1 MLPLLTLNQYLTTFV
16 SRDLQR
22 SVDGRIL
29 KVRVLTDLRLFNEA
43 FITLQRL
50 LHGERLPQIGD
61 SHFRQTES
69 KMSSLKFNT
78 SKPITEPVNLRVSPS
93 YLTCFLSLCLSL
105 SISVSFDSGYSVYP
119 FVLSL
124 GLSVCL
130 YVCVCFHLS
139 FISLCLAIFYHYG
152 CVSVCSSI
160 CLFSVSICLSVS
172 FISMVVC
179 LSTSLSFIYVT
190 LSFCAFY
197 LYVCLSAGSGDGPGQ
212 APVLQPGHPVWAP
225 HDLSPV
231 PGTGAPVCVP
241 GRHHPC
247 HPQNGGRH
255 VSQCTGLN

>member
-152 CVSVCSSI
+152 CVSVRLSI
-160 CLFSVSICLSVS
+160 CLLSLVSICLSFS
-172 FISMVVC
+172 LLSMVVC
-179 LSTSLSFIYVT
+179 LSTSFFFT
-190 LSFCAFY
+190 LSICLSVPFISMS
-197 LYVCLSAGSGDGPGQ
+197 VCLQVLEMVLDKRLSSSLATLYGPHMTCHLSLVQ
-212 APVLQPGHPVWAP
+212 AHLFVSLADTIPVIPKMEDVM
-225 HDLSPV
+225 
-231 PGTGAPVCVP
+231 
-241 GRHHPC
+241 
-247 HPQNGGRH
+247 
-255 VSQCTGLN
+255 